1 MKKTFPTPMIHAPA
15 PATRR
20 APPSRRA
27 GGEVQRVFER
37 VIEDITSGVLP
48 PGSKLSEPD
57 LARSL
62 GVSRGPLREAIR
74 RLEERQMVRCTPNL
88 GARVA
93 AHTPREVLAAY
104 EVREA
109 LEALAARLAALNMS
123 DAERA
128 ELRIVYEQEVSAARS
143 RGYHSDF
150 HMHIVRGSHNDGLA
164 RMLGEDHYHL
174 HKLWRMRCRWLRVGG
189 EASWNDHRR
198 ILEAIEFRDAECAAI
213 LMRRHVARLRL
224 QSLEEIARLGIDLD
238 EPGA

>member
-1 MKKTFPTPMIHAPA
+1 MIDTATPSIRFDPPA
-15 PATRR
+15 
-20 APPSRRA
+20 RRA

-48 PGSKLSEPD
+48 PGAKLSEPE
-57 LARSL
+57 LARAL

-74 RLEERQMVRCTPNL
+74 RLEERRLVHCTPNL

-109 LEALAARLAALNMS
+109 LEGLAARLAARNMS
-123 DAERA
+123 PDERA
-128 ELRIVYEQEVSAARS
+128 ELRLVYDQEVSAARS
-143 RGYHSDF
+143 RGFRSDF
-150 HMHIVRGSHNDGLA
+150 HMHIVRGSHNEGLA
-164 RMLGEDHYHL
+164 RMLGENHYHL

-189 EASWNDHRR
+189 ESSWNDHRR
-198 ILEAIEFRDAECAAI
+198 ILEAIEFRDAECAEI

-224 QSLEEIARLGIDLD
+224 QSLEELERLGIDLD

>member
-1 MKKTFPTPMIHAPA
+1 MIDAPLL
-15 PATRR
+15 ATRR
-20 APPSRRA
+20 EPPTRRA

-37 VIEDITSGVLP
+37 VIDDITSGVLP
-48 PGSKLSEPD
+48 PGAKLSEPD

-74 RLEERQMVRCTPNL
+74 RLEERQLVRCTPNL

-109 LEALAARLAALNMS
+109 LEGLAARLAAQNMT
-123 DAERA
+123 DDERA
-128 ELRIVYEQEVSAARS
+128 ELRVVYEQEVSAARS
-143 RGYHSDF
+143 RDYRSDF
-150 HMHIVRGSHNDGLA
+150 HMHIVRGSHNEGLA

-174 HKLWRMRCRWLRVGG
+174 HKLWRIRCRWLQVGG
-189 EASWNDHRR
+189 DASWNDHRR
-198 ILEAIEFRDAECAAI
+198 ILEAIEFRDAECAEI

-224 QSLEEIARLGIDLD
+224 QSLEAIARQGIDMD